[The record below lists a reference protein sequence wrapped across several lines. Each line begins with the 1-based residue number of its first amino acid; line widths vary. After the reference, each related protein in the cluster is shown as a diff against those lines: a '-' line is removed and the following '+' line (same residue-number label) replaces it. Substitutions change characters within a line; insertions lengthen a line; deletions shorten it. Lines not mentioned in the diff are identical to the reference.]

1 MWSDSTKKYMTFQDK
16 LQEYAKLIVNIGVN
30 VQKGQDIVLRC
41 PVDCYEFGR
50 MIVKAG
56 YEAGAKE
63 VIVHW
68 SDEQVSRLAYDYA
81 DISVFE
87 TVPEWQAESRNKYAR
102 EGACFITISSG
113 DPEIFKGVDST
124 KLKANAKAC
133 DEAYEEFYNRM
144 MASEIPWNVVAVPS
158 KKWAKK
164 VFENLSEEEAVEK
177 LWEAIFKAVRIGE
190 GDAVEAWR
198 KHNELLAKQC
208 KKLNEIQFSK
218 LHYKNSIGTD
228 FVVGLV
234 KDHIWEGGAEED
246 SKGTSFVANMPTEE
260 VFTMPDCR
268 VAEGTVVSSLPLSF
282 EGTLIKNFSL
292 TFKNGRVEEFSAE
305 EGYEALER
313 LLNSDEGSRRLGE
326 VALVPYESPISNMNI
341 LFYNTLFDENASCH
355 LAFGECYPTT
365 VQGGTK
371 MTAEEITNI
380 GGNHSMNHVD
390 FMIGTSDLCITGIKE
405 DGAEIPVFEN
415 GNWVL

>member
-1 MWSDSTKKYMTFQDK
+1 MRF
-16 LQEYAKLIVNIGVN
+16 
-30 VQKGQDIVLRC
+30 
-41 PVDCYEFGR
+41 
-50 MIVKAG
+50 
-56 YEAGAKE
+56 
-63 VIVHW
+63 
-68 SDEQVSRLAYDYA
+68 
-81 DISVFE
+81 
-87 TVPEWQAESRNKYAR
+87 
-102 EGACFITISSG
+102 
-113 DPEIFKGVDST
+113 
-124 KLKANAKAC
+124 
-133 DEAYEEFYNRM
+133 
-144 MASEIPWNVVAVPS
+144 
-158 KKWAKK
+158 
-164 VFENLSEEEAVEK
+164 
-177 LWEAIFKAVRIGE
+177 
-190 GDAVEAWR
+190 
-198 KHNELLAKQC
+198 
-208 KKLNEIQFSK
+208 
-218 LHYKNSIGTD
+218 NSQ
-228 FVVGLV
+228 
-234 KDHIWEGGAEED
+234 DHIWEGGAEED

-405 DGAEIPVFEN
+405 DGTEIPVFEN